1 MSNQTSADYSK
12 VVIGDVSVV
21 QAVPVRTLQVV
32 APVDLEAGYEL
43 DVMDPDGQS
52 NIIRVPE
59 GGARK
64 GELFTGITVCGESH
78 SDHYNIPRGA
88 WRDDLCDCCKHGC
101 CHAMLCLAC
110 WCPPLALGQV
120 MTRMRLDPC
129 ASKTQGGVYWTAF
142 KVLALV
148 YFVFFATVQALTT
161 LTTSYVA
168 SHTQIGEGNIVA
180 LPVWVLC
187 VQAVHHLLNLLFT
200 VYVVFILTRT
210 RAHVRRA
217 YDIPEMPQ
225 IRRCEDC
232 CCAFWCTPCVIT
244 QMARH
249 TADYSTYRAD
259 CCSDTGL
266 SERVP
271 QVYLPEIV

>member
-1 MSNQTSADYSK
+1 MSNQTTAAYSK
-12 VVIGDVSVV
+12 IVIGDVSVV
-21 QAVPVRTLQVV
+21 QAGPVRTLQVV
-32 APVDLEAGYEL
+32 APVDLQAGYEL

-59 GGARK
+59 GGVRR
-64 GELFTGITVCGESH
+64 GELFTGITVCGESNADPH
-78 SDHYNIPRGA
+78 NIPRGA
-88 WRDDLCDCCKHGC
+88 WRDDLCDCCTHHVTC
-101 CHAMLCLAC
+101 CLAC
-110 WCPPLALGQV
+110 WCQPLALGQV
-120 MTRMRLDPC
+120 MTRMRLDPFC

-148 YFVFFATVQALTT
+148 YFVYLAIDLATAIPFY
-161 LTTSYVA
+161 SNVA
-168 SHTQIGEGNIVA
+168 SQSDNVVG
-180 LPVWVLC
+180 VLL
-187 VQAVHHLLNLLFT
+187 VRNMLHLLFT
-200 VYVVFILTRT
+200 VYFVFILTRT

-217 YDIPEMPQ
+217 YDIPEEGPL
-225 IRRCEDC
+225 IWGCEDC
-232 CCAFWCTPCVIT
+232 CCAFWCTLCVIT

-259 CCSDTGL
+259 YCSDTGL